1 MQTDRTICPIAN
13 MNTSNKTL
21 IRAVI
26 LAGVLAWPT
35 VETCR
40 LWATKQKL
48 VEAQELQLSVQTKLE
63 AARAKNVQVAGSV
76 DAPGTK

>member
-1 MQTDRTICPIAN
+1 

-21 IRAVI
+21 IRAVV
-26 LAGVLAWPT
+26 LAGILAWPT

-40 LWATKQKL
+40 LWATRQKL
-48 VEAQELQLSVQTKLE
+48 EEAQALQLSVQTKLE
-63 AARAKNVQVAGSV
+63 AARAKHVQVAGSV